1 MRGVYSSLKRLL
13 VGRPIATSE
22 LEHQRLRKLIALPT
36 FSSDALSS
44 TAYATEE
51 ILFVVAAGGSS
62 LALGLS
68 RLVPLSIVV
77 AILLTIV
84 VLSYRQTIYAYPHGG
99 SSYVVSREN
108 LGPRPSL
115 VAGASIL
122 VDYVLTVAVSISA
135 GVAAIVS
142 LPAFRG
148 LADQRVALGLGL
160 ILIITLANLRGMK
173 ESSTLFA
180 FPTYLY
186 ILTVGSMVLYGLYQI
201 WFGDI
206 GTIPFDPEVAEIQR
220 EAGGDLGLFLLLRGF
235 SSGAVALTGVE
246 AIADGVPAFR
256 KPVSRNAAR
265 TLMVM
270 AAILGSLFFGI
281 SVLAHHIHPL
291 PSHEETVISQIGRT
305 VFGEGPIY
313 VLLQM
318 VTVAILTLA
327 ANTAYADFPRLSSII
342 ARDGYLPR
350 YLGNRG
356 DRLVFSNGI
365 IILAV
370 AASALIVAFG
380 GITTALIPLYAVG
393 VFTSFTLSQTGMV
406 VHHRRMRQAGWK
418 LALAISATGAVA
430 TLIVL
435 LIVAVT
441 KFTSGAWLPIVV
453 VPAIIALFS
462 GIKRHYTR
470 VAHALEISPAEVR
483 PQPFNHTVVVLV
495 GRVHRGVIQALGY
508 ARSLRPQHL
517 IALYVSYDEEDREE
531 IQRQWREFGINVDL
545 EIKHSK
551 YRELVAPVLEYLEE
565 LDDRWNNDTITVVVP
580 EFVVGKWY
588 EHLLH
593 NQSALLLKGRLLFRE
608 GTVVTSVP
616 YHVEGFG
623 VAPPGRP
630 GAVEE
635 QQRKTEAGVEDEEAE
650 ARQKEQESAS

>member
-1 MRGVYSSLKRLL
+1 VYSALKRLL

-22 LEHQRLRKLIALPT
+22 QEHQRLPKRIALPT

-62 LALGLS
+62 LVLGLS
-68 RLVPLSIVV
+68 RLVPISIMV
-77 AILLTIV
+77 AVLLTIV

-108 LGPRPSL
+108 LGKGPSL

-142 LPAFRG
+142 LPAFRD
-148 LADQRVALGLGL
+148 LADNRVPLGLGL
-160 ILIITLANLRGMK
+160 IALVTLANLRGTK
-173 ESSTLFA
+173 ESGTLFA

-186 ILTVGSMVLYGLYQI
+186 IVTLAGMVLYGLYRI
-201 WFGDI
+201 YFGSI
-206 GTIPFDPEVAEIQR
+206 GQIPFDPELAEIQR
-220 EAGGDLGLFLLLRGF
+220 ETGGQLGLFLLLRGF

-256 KPVSRNAAR
+256 KPQSRNAA
-265 TLMVM
+265 TTMMIM
-270 AAILGSLFFGI
+270 AFILGSLFFGL
-281 SVLAHHIHPL
+281 SVLAHHVHPY
-291 PSHEETVISQIGRT
+291 PSHDETVISQIGQL
-305 VFGEGPIY
+305 VLGGGPIY
-313 VLLQM
+313 VVLQLA
-318 VTVAILTLA
+318 TVAILVLA

-370 AASALIVAFG
+370 TASLLIIAFG
-380 GITTALIPLYAVG
+380 GITNALIPLYAVG
-393 VFTSFTLSQTGMV
+393 VFTSFTLSQSGMV
-406 VHHRRMRQAGWK
+406 VRHRRTRAPGWK
-418 LALAISATGAVA
+418 LGLTISAVGAA
-430 TLIVL
+430 STFIVL

-441 KFTSGAWLPIVV
+441 KFTSGAWVPLVV
-453 VPAIIALFS
+453 VPSIIALFS
-462 GIKRHYTR
+462 AIKRHYTR
-470 VAHALEISPAEVR
+470 VAAALEIRPSEVR

-495 GRVHRGVIQALGY
+495 GRIHRGVIQALGY

-517 IALYVSYDEEDREE
+517 VALYISHEDDDREE

-545 EIKHSK
+545 EIVHSK
-551 YRELVAPVLEYLEE
+551 YRELTGPVIEYLDE
-565 LDDRWNNDTITVVVP
+565 LDERWNNDTITVVVP
-580 EFVVGKWY
+580 EFVVGRWY

-593 NQSALLLKGRLLFRE
+593 NQSALMLKARLLFRE

-616 YHVEGFG
+616 YHVEGYG
-623 VAPPGRP
+623 IATGEHPPKPGGPPDEGQQDRGGGSPPPAP
-630 GAVEE
+630 
-635 QQRKTEAGVEDEEAE
+635 
-650 ARQKEQESAS
+650 

>member
-1 MRGVYSSLKRLL
+1 MYSAFKRLL

-22 LEHQRLRKLIALPT
+22 LEHQRLRKLVALPT

-68 RLVPLSIVV
+68 RLVPISIIV
-77 AILLTIV
+77 AVLLTIV
-84 VLSYRQTIYAYPHGG
+84 VLSYRQTIYAYPQGG

-108 LGPRPSL
+108 LGSRASL

-142 LPAFRG
+142 LPAFRSWT
-148 LADQRVALGLGL
+148 DQRVTIGLCLIGL
-160 ILIITLANLRGMK
+160 ITLANLRGMK
-173 ESSTLFA
+173 ESGTIFA

-186 ILTVGSMVLYGLYQI
+186 VVTVASMVLYGLYKI
-201 WFGDI
+201 YVADNI
-206 GTIPFDPEVAEIQR
+206 GQIPFDPEVAEIQR
-220 EAGGDLGLFLLLRGF
+220 EAGGSLGLFLLLRGF

-246 AIADGVPAFR
+246 AISDGVPAFR
-256 KPVSRNAAR
+256 KPQSRNAAI
-265 TLMVM
+265 TMM
-270 AAILGSLFFGI
+270 AMAGILGSLFFGV
-281 SVLAHHIHPL
+281 SVLAHHIHPV
-291 PSHEETVISQIGRT
+291 PSHDETVISQIGRT

-313 VLLQM
+313 VILQLA
-318 VTVAILTLA
+318 TVAILTLA

-365 IILAV
+365 IILAI
-370 AASALIVAFG
+370 AASALIIAFG

-406 VHHRRMRQAGWK
+406 VHHRRTREPGWK
-418 LALAISATGAVA
+418 MGMAISALGAFA
-430 TLIVL
+430 TFVVL
-435 LIVAVT
+435 LIVAIT
-441 KFTSGAWLPIVV
+441 KFTRGAWVPLVV

-462 GIKRHYTR
+462 AIKRHYTR
-470 VAHALEISPAEVR
+470 VSEALEIRPEEVR

-517 IALYVSYDEEDREE
+517 VALYISHEDDDREA
-531 IQRQWREFGINVDL
+531 IQRQWQEFGINVDL
-545 EIKHSK
+545 EIVHSK
-551 YRELVAPVLEYLEE
+551 YRELSAPVIEYLDE
-565 LDDRWNNDTITVVVP
+565 LDQRWNNDTITVVVP

-593 NQSALLLKGRLLFRE
+593 NQSALMLKARLLFRS

-616 YHVEGFG
+616 YHVEGYGG
-623 VAPPGRP
+623 VVPPTVTGQGTPAP
-630 GAVEE
+630 
-635 QQRKTEAGVEDEEAE
+635 
-650 ARQKEQESAS
+650 AS